1 MRADGQ
7 PYRWDLARPI
17 RYQVDPGTLG
27 RGRSHAAAVGLV
39 ERAMQSWQQLPAGP
53 RFQSVGELTRH
64 ITGANI
70 LKLLQGLQANDKRVV
85 ISLTYIH
92 GIGRTTS
99 EKLLRMANVN
109 VDTRVRELG
118 DEEMGRLRQVI
129 DRLSADKEIL
139 IEGDLRREVAM
150 NIKRLQEIGTY
161 RGMRHRRGLP
171 TRGQRT
177 RTNARARRGPRRP
190 VAGRKKKGK

>member
-1 MRADGQ
+1 MAR
-7 PYRWDLARPI
+7 LAG
-17 RYQVDPGTLG
+17 VDIP
-27 RGRSHAAAVGLV
+27 
-39 ERAMQSWQQLPAGP
+39 
-53 RFQSVGELTRH
+53 
-64 ITGANI
+64 
-70 LKLLQGLQANDKRVV
+70 NDKRVV
-85 ISLTYIH
+85 ISLMYIH

-99 EKLLRMANVN
+99 EKLVRMANVN
-109 VDTRVRELG
+109 PHTRVRELA
-118 DEEMGRLRQVI
+118 DEEIGRLRQVL
-129 DRLSADKEIL
+129 DRLSNDKEIL

-177 RTNARARRGPRRP
+177 RTNARARRGPKRA